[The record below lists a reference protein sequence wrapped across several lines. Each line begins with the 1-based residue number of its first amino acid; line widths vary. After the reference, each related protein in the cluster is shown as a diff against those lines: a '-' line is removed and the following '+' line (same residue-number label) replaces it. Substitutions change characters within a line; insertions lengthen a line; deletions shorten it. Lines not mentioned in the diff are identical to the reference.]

1 MKNQS
6 MLKLV
11 LVLVLGMFLSAC
23 AGKKQQQRVQVSEVD
38 GDSMGTDSSMEET
51 IVGSVTDDDIMG
63 VGLDGGPVGLDDSDS
78 LGKRTIY
85 FDYDSATLT
94 FEGDQVAQAH
104 GQFLAD
110 NPEIFLILEGHADE
124 RGTGEYN
131 LALAED
137 RAKIVS
143 QIFAA
148 YGVSGDRVQLVSYG
162 EERPVALGHDEA
174 AYGLN
179 RRVEIIYQ

>member
-6 MLKLV
+6 IFKLALVMLFSV
-11 LVLVLGMFLSAC
+11 FLTAC
-23 AGKKQQQRVQVSEVD
+23 AGKKVQESVQVGEV
-38 GDSMGTDSSMEET
+38 GNDSGSSMEET
-51 IVGSVTDDDIMG
+51 IVGSVVDGDVMG
-63 VGLDGGPVGLDDSDS
+63 IGIDGGPIGVDENDP

-85 FDYDSATLT
+85 FDYNSSSLT

-110 NPEIFLILEGHADE
+110 HPEIFVTLEGHADE

-143 QIFAA
+143 QIFVA
-148 YGVSGDRVQLVSYG
+148 YGVNGGRIQLVSYG
-162 EERPVALGHDEA
+162 EERPVALGHDES
-174 AYGLN
+174 AYSLN

>member
-6 MLKLV
+6 LFKLA
-11 LVLVLGMFLSAC
+11 LILILGVFLSAC
-23 AGKKQQQRVQVSEVD
+23 AGKKQQESVQVGEIGGGSI
-38 GDSMGTDSSMEET
+38 GGDSSMEET
-51 IVGSVTDDDIMG
+51 IVGGVTDDDLLG
-63 VGLDGGPVGLDDSDS
+63 VGLDGGPVGVDDSDP

-85 FDYDSATLT
+85 FDYNSATLT

-104 GQFLAD
+104 GQYLAD
-110 NPEIFLILEGHADE
+110 NPEIFLTLEGHADE